1 MVTIKVNGEERKY
14 QKGTSLEVVSKDFQ
28 KDYDA
33 QILIAIKND
42 NIFKRIEEK
51 TNVDRDTIINLA
63 RKLQNGNYKN
73 EQTLK
78 EIIHELSDITG
89 IEVST
94 EKEEK
99 IINTIINDKVPNDLE
114 KYI

>member
-1 MVTIKVNGEERKY
+1 M
-14 QKGTSLEVVSKDFQ
+14 
-28 KDYDA
+28 
-33 QILIAIKND
+33 ND

>member
-1 MVTIKVNGEERKY
+1 MIYV
-14 QKGTSLEVVSKDFQ
+14 
-28 KDYDA
+28 
-33 QILIAIKND
+33 ND

>member
-1 MVTIKVNGEERKY
+1 M
-14 QKGTSLEVVSKDFQ
+14 
-28 KDYDA
+28 
-33 QILIAIKND
+33 ND
-42 NIFKRIEEK
+42 NIFKRIEDK

-73 EQTLK
+73 EETLK

-89 IEVST
+89 IEVSN

-99 IINTIINDKVPNDLE
+99 IINTIINDKVPKDIE

>member
-1 MVTIKVNGEERKY
+1 M
-14 QKGTSLEVVSKDFQ
+14 
-28 KDYDA
+28 
-33 QILIAIKND
+33 ND

-99 IINTIINDKVPNDLE
+99 IISTIINDKVPNDLE

>member
-1 MVTIKVNGEERKY
+1 M
-14 QKGTSLEVVSKDFQ
+14 
-28 KDYDA
+28 
-33 QILIAIKND
+33 ND

-94 EKEEK
+94 EKEQK
-99 IINTIINDKVPNDLE
+99 IISTIVNDQVPNDLE

>member
-1 MVTIKVNGEERKY
+1 M
-14 QKGTSLEVVSKDFQ
+14 
-28 KDYDA
+28 
-33 QILIAIKND
+33 ND

-78 EIIHELSDITG
+78 EIIHELSEITG

>member
-1 MVTIKVNGEERKY
+1 M
-14 QKGTSLEVVSKDFQ
+14 
-28 KDYDA
+28 
-33 QILIAIKND
+33 ND

-94 EKEEK
+94 EKEQK
-99 IINTIINDKVPNDLE
+99 IINTIVNDQVPNDLE

>member
-1 MVTIKVNGEERKY
+1 M
-14 QKGTSLEVVSKDFQ
+14 
-28 KDYDA
+28 
-33 QILIAIKND
+33 ND

-94 EKEEK
+94 EKEQK
-99 IINTIINDKVPNDLE
+99 IINTIVNDKVPNDLE

>member
-1 MVTIKVNGEERKY
+1 M
-14 QKGTSLEVVSKDFQ
+14 
-28 KDYDA
+28 
-33 QILIAIKND
+33 ND

-99 IINTIINDKVPNDLE
+99 IINTIINDEVPNDLE

>member
-1 MVTIKVNGEERKY
+1 M
-14 QKGTSLEVVSKDFQ
+14 
-28 KDYDA
+28 
-33 QILIAIKND
+33 ND

-89 IEVST
+89 IEVSS
-94 EKEEK
+94 EKEQQFSDPLRRFPDPAG
-99 IINTIINDKVPNDLE
+99 ISGLYPGWYFRWLYCSADH
-114 KYI
+114 

>member
-1 MVTIKVNGEERKY
+1 M
-14 QKGTSLEVVSKDFQ
+14 
-28 KDYDA
+28 
-33 QILIAIKND
+33 ND

-63 RKLQNGNYKN
+63 RKLQNGNNKN

-89 IEVST
+89 IEVSS
-94 EKEEK
+94 EKEQK
-99 IINTIINDKVPNDLE
+99 IINTIVNDQVPNDLE

>member
-1 MVTIKVNGEERKY
+1 M
-14 QKGTSLEVVSKDFQ
+14 
-28 KDYDA
+28 
-33 QILIAIKND
+33 ND
-42 NIFKRIEEK
+42 NIFKKIEDK
-51 TNVDRDTIINLA
+51 THVNKETIISLA
-63 RKLQNGNYKN
+63 RKLQNGNYKDEN
-73 EQTLK
+73 TLK
-78 EIIHELSDITG
+78 EIIHVLSDITG

>member
-1 MVTIKVNGEERKY
+1 M
-14 QKGTSLEVVSKDFQ
+14 
-28 KDYDA
+28 
-33 QILIAIKND
+33 ND

-51 TNVDRDTIINLA
+51 TNVDRDTIMNLA

-78 EIIHELSDITG
+78 EIIHELSEKTG

-94 EKEEK
+94 EKQEK

>member
-1 MVTIKVNGEERKY
+1 M
-14 QKGTSLEVVSKDFQ
+14 
-28 KDYDA
+28 
-33 QILIAIKND
+33 ND

-51 TNVDRDTIINLA
+51 TNVDRNTIINLA

-89 IEVST
+89 IEVSN

-99 IINTIINDKVPNDLE
+99 IINTIINDKVPQDIE

>member
-1 MVTIKVNGEERKY
+1 MLKQDVER
-14 QKGTSLEVVSKDFQ
+14 DFFL
-28 KDYDA
+28 A
-33 QILIAIKND
+33 LFNAGRSIPARIAIIALGDFFELGK
-42 NIFKRIEEK
+42 K
-51 TNVDRDTIINLA
+51 VRDKI
-63 RKLQNGNYKN
+63 
-73 EQTLK
+73 K
-78 EIIHELSDITG
+78 ETTG

>member
-1 MVTIKVNGEERKY
+1 M
-14 QKGTSLEVVSKDFQ
+14 
-28 KDYDA
+28 
-33 QILIAIKND
+33 ND

-99 IINTIINDKVPNDLE
+99 IINTIVNDKVPNDLE

>member
-1 MVTIKVNGEERKY
+1 M
-14 QKGTSLEVVSKDFQ
+14 
-28 KDYDA
+28 
-33 QILIAIKND
+33 ND

-51 TNVDRDTIINLA
+51 TNVDKDTIINLA

-73 EQTLK
+73 EETLK

-89 IEVST
+89 IEVSN

-99 IINTIINDKVPNDLE
+99 IISTIINDRVPNDLE

>member
-1 MVTIKVNGEERKY
+1 MNEN
-14 QKGTSLEVVSKDFQ
+14 L
-28 KDYDA
+28 
-33 QILIAIKND
+33 
-42 NIFKRIEEK
+42 FKRIEEK
-51 TNVDRDTIINLA
+51 TNVDKDTIINLA

-73 EQTLK
+73 EETLK

-89 IEVST
+89 IEVSN

-99 IINTIINDKVPNDLE
+99 IINTIINDKVPNNLE

>member
-1 MVTIKVNGEERKY
+1 M
-14 QKGTSLEVVSKDFQ
+14 
-28 KDYDA
+28 
-33 QILIAIKND
+33 ND

-51 TNVDRDTIINLA
+51 TNVDRETIINLA

-78 EIIHELSDITG
+78 EIIHELSDVTG
-89 IEVST
+89 IEVSD

-99 IINTIINDKVPNDLE
+99 IINTIINDRVPKDIE